1 MCNPSPQGRCR
12 ADAIKLARGK
22 ISHYE
27 SVANDFYSK
36 TEAEHIAESGQEG
49 YEAKLG
55 KVRDVISEVDK
66 AKTFLYA
73 TPTAQKDPVFVANQL
88 KDAQKGLSA
97 RARLALNLNDNE
109 NRRAGKILA
118 TFQSRARDYA
128 KDHPEKSNLEVARYA
143 VNSAFINT
151 RGKINIELTNSYQT
165 SLKSELRNAPESQHG
180 KIKAQMAA
188 EHRANV
194 ATLDKAYSYA
204 TEDAKDT
211 IDKDIK
217 KNSATYSNSID
228 KHQFGFYKREDGSFT
243 IRTRFEVKGKDFG
256 SALEQAED
264 SFNLED
270 IQMTMSKPV
279 DGVYTVDTAYVYRGG
294 ESLEDA
300 KKFQQKAWKGTPQW
314 RETLRQTKMLEDFY
328 DQDNKQGKYAI
339 K

>member
-12 ADAIKLARGK
+12 ADAMKMARGK

-36 TEAEHIAESGQEG
+36 TEAEHIAESGKAG
-49 YEAKLG
+49 YESKLE
-55 KVRDVISEVDK
+55 KVREVIDEVDK
-66 AKTFLYA
+66 AKAFLYA
-73 TPTAQKDPVFVANQL
+73 TPNAQKDPSFVANQL
-88 KDAQKGLSA
+88 QEAQKGLSP

-109 NRRAGKILA
+109 NRRAGKILGNL
-118 TFQSRARDYA
+118 QSRVRDYA
-128 KDHPEKSNLEVARYA
+128 KENPEKSNLEVARYA
-143 VNSAFINT
+143 VKSAFINS
-151 RGKINIELTNSYQT
+151 RGKMNMELTNSYRT
-165 SLKSELRNAPESQHG
+165 SLAEELRNAPTKDHG
-180 KIKAQMAA
+180 KIKAQRAA

-194 ATLDKAYSYA
+194 AVLDKAYSYA

-217 KNSATYSNSID
+217 KNSATFSNSID
-228 KHQFGFYKREDGSFT
+228 KHKFGFYKREDGSFT

-270 IQMTMSKPV
+270 VQITMSKPV
-279 DGVYTVDTAYVYRGG
+279 DGVYTVDTAYIYRGG
-294 ESLEDA
+294 ESIEDA

-328 DQDNKQGKYAI
+328 DKDNQQGKYSVI
-339 K
+339 